1 MVSAVGLSVDDDVD
15 VDVVDFGVVL
25 GDRVEKSSRNERNKS
40 RTDDGDGDD
49 DAMGEV
55 RDMFMLMLIQVSP
68 VQSI

>member
-1 MVSAVGLSVDDDVD
+1 MRVV

-25 GDRVEKSSRNERNKS
+25 GDRVLKSSRNERNKS
-40 RTDDGDGDD
+40 RTDDGDGDGDD

-55 RDMFMLMLIQVSP
+55 RDMFMFMLIQVSP